1 MQTKITQMGQRL
13 QELSLVE
20 RKNQDYESKVILAT
34 QEIERLN
41 SVLRERNGQLGE
53 LKERNRAFE
62 DRMPIVENEVRDLK
76 RRL

>member
-41 SVLRERNGQLGE
+41 GVLKERNGQLGE
-53 LKERNRAFE
+53 LKERNRAF
-62 DRMPIVENEVRDLK
+62 
-76 RRL
+76 